1 MLDWKTELKRMND
14 RKPGIIRRVFGG
26 LWRLVDGLRRL
37 VLNLIFLAIIAI
49 VVISLLV
56 ARGPS
61 IPDGSALVLR
71 PAGQVVEQV
80 AIANPLR
87 MLQGGGGDP
96 EQTPLR
102 DLLEAVGD
110 AKEDSRIKAL
120 VIETDAM
127 AGIGLSK
134 LQELR
139 LALADFRASGKP
151 IYAWGSRFT
160 QNQYYL
166 ASLADEVFMA
176 PDGFVLLQGYAQFP
190 TYFKGALDKLGVKM
204 QVFRVGTYKSA
215 VEPYTRTDMSPEDRE
230 STTAMLQSVWHA
242 WQTDVTA
249 NRKLPAGA
257 IDALLANYTDRLAA
271 VGGDTARL
279 AAESKLVDGLLSADQ
294 WEDFLKQKV
303 GASDD
308 GKSARRAALAAYLG
322 SEQPTLEVPMDAV
335 GVVVVQGA
343 IVDGDQPPGIAGG
356 ETIARLLKQARDEDS
371 IKALVLRVDS
381 PGGSVY
387 ASGRIRREGEL
398 VREAGKPVVVS
409 MSSVA
414 ASGGYWVSM
423 AADEVLASAT
433 TITGSIGIFG
443 MFPDLSEPFGRLGL
457 AVDGVATSP
466 LAGAFDPR
474 RPMAPE
480 VSQAVQLSVDNGYQR
495 FLEVVAKGRRM
506 KPEAVD
512 QVAQG
517 RVWIGQDALDKGL
530 VDRIGGLQQAIAS
543 AARRAGI
550 EKYETT
556 WLEPS
561 LSPQEQLIERLL
573 HATDV
578 SLPRPGASSPIELAL
593 EGLRGEAEQL
603 TQWNDPLQT
612 YAHCLCSAP

>member
-1 MLDWKTELKRMND
+1 MND
-14 RKPGIIRRVFGG
+14 RKPGIIRRLFGG

-37 VLNLIFLAIIAI
+37 VLNLIFLAIIAV
-49 VVISLLV
+49 VVISFLV
-56 ARGPS
+56 AREPS

-80 AIANPLR
+80 AITNPLR

-102 DLLEAVGD
+102 DLLEAISD
-110 AKEDSRIKAL
+110 AKDDTRIKAM

-166 ASLADEVFMA
+166 ASLADEVYMA
-176 PDGFVLLQGYAQFP
+176 PDGFVLLQGYANYP

-215 VEPYTRTDMSPEDRE
+215 VEPYTRSDMSPEDRE
-230 STTAMLQSVWHA
+230 STTVMLQSVWRA

-249 NRKLPAGA
+249 NRKLAVGA
-257 IDALLANYTDRLAA
+257 IDELLANYTERLAA

-279 AAESKLVDGLLSADQ
+279 AAESKLVDGLMSPDQ
-294 WEDFLKQKV
+294 WEDFLMEKV
-303 GASDD
+303 GTSDD
-308 GKSARRAALAAYLG
+308 GKEARRASLGAYLI
-322 SEQPTLEVPMDAV
+322 SEQPALEVPRDAV

-356 ETIARLLKQARDEDS
+356 ETIARLLKQAREEDS

-387 ASGRIRREGEL
+387 ASERIRRELEL

-443 MFPDLSEPFGRLGL
+443 MFPDLSEPFGKLGL
-457 AVDGVATSP
+457 SVDGVATSP

-480 VSQAVQLSVDNGYQR
+480 VAQAVQLSVDNGYQR
-495 FLEVVAKGRRM
+495 FLEVVGKARRM
-506 KPEAVD
+506 KPEAVNE
-512 QVAQG
+512 VAQG
-517 RVWIGQDALDKGL
+517 RVWIGQDALEKGL
-530 VDRIGGLQQAIAS
+530 IDRIGGLQQAVAS

-550 EKYETT
+550 ENYDTT

-561 LSPQEQLIERLL
+561 LSPQEQLLERLL
-573 HATDV
+573 HAADV
-578 SLPRPGASSPIELAL
+578 SIARPVANSPIELAFDRL
-593 EGLRGEAEQL
+593 QEEAARL
-603 TQWNDPLQT
+603 KAWNDPRQT
-612 YAHCLCSAP
+612 YAHCLCEAP